1 MQNFLPDIETDF
13 FFLQKYRCFL
23 GCFSDCF
30 FCFVFVLSFF
40 PFVSIKRRVTIIS
53 LLVFRLFFFVC
64 IFSFFS
70 SFFLFIL
77 RKRKSCNNQSSLL
90 LVSVPVFDI
99 HVRSEGCED
108 AGRADPCGKA
118 YIKVDGTDHSPHS
131 RGYNVVVVDGATG
144 TTNYAA

>member
-1 MQNFLPDIETDF
+1 M
-13 FFLQKYRCFL
+13 

-77 RKRKSCNNQSSLL
+77 RKRKSCNSQSSLF

-108 AGRADPCGKA
+108 AGRADRCGKA
-118 YIKVDGTDHSPHS
+118 YIKVNGTDHSPHS

>member
-1 MQNFLPDIETDF
+1 M
-13 FFLQKYRCFL
+13 
-23 GCFSDCF
+23 
-30 FCFVFVLSFF
+30 SFF